1 MILPSHACYS
11 PSLSRMFYDTP
22 QVQSLAFNNN
32 PYSRVTQNNSLAQV
46 DSKDNLSQY
55 GYESTPV

>member
-1 MILPSHACYS
+1 
-11 PSLSRMFYDTP
+11 MFYDTP
-22 QVQSLAFNNN
+22 QVQSLAINNN